1 MVCIQRY
8 MDALL
13 ANLRQ
18 TFGEELL
25 YVGLQGSYL
34 RGEANENSD
43 IDIMVILETVDL
55 PVLDRYRAVLE
66 AVGDTDKSCGFLCS
80 REDMAHWNPTEIPHL
95 LRCTKDYYGQLAA
108 LVPTC
113 TAYDLKVFLQTSLG
127 NLYHE
132 IVHRYIHRPTERSL
146 EALAE
151 LHRAVFFILQNL
163 LLCRDNVYPENRA
176 ALSEMLTGEDAAVWE
191 MLCRCRRDGCGTA
204 EDLSQLLAWC
214 GKTMQTL

>member
-1 MVCIQRY
+1 

-13 ANLRQ
+13 ALLRQ
-18 TFGEELL
+18 TFGDALL

-34 RGEANENSD
+34 RGEAHENSD

-55 PVLDRYRAVLE
+55 PALDRYRAVLE
-66 AVGDTDKSCGFLCS
+66 TVGDTDKSCGFLCS

-95 LRCTKDYYGQLAA
+95 LRRTKDYYGNLADF
-108 LVPTC
+108 VPPYT
-113 TAYDLKVFLQTSLG
+113 TYDLKVFLQTALG

-132 IVHRYIHRPTERSL
+132 LVHRYIHRPPERSL

-151 LHRAVFFILQNL
+151 LHRSVFFILQNL
-163 LLCRDNVYPENRA
+163 LLYRDGVYPETRA
-176 ALSEMLTGEDAAVWE
+176 VLAEILTGEERKIWE
-191 MLCRCRRDGCGTA
+191 MLCRCRENDCGTA

-214 GKTMQTL
+214 AKTMHTL